1 MKVEV
6 THQAGQGTGCS
17 RKRKQLMQR
26 PRGTQP
32 GWGVVTGGGRWKVGQ
47 HSWSGDNRMEEGA
60 RREALKA
67 IS

>member
-32 GWGVVTGGGRWKVGQ
+32 GWGGGYRGWE
-47 HSWSGDNRMEEGA
+47 MEGG
-60 RREALKA
+60 
-67 IS
+67 ST